1 MEGEGS
7 GVFRSSNRAE
17 EGRNAE
23 GEGRRSLKLA
33 NTEEYKR
40 GAKVSRTCQLLQ
52 VIYER
57 LCEACSTTTCVS

>member
-1 MEGEGS
+1 MEGKGS
-7 GVFRSSNRAE
+7 GVFRSSNRAKG
-17 EGRNAE
+17 GRNAE
-23 GEGRRSLKLA
+23 GEGRRIFKLA
-33 NTEEYKR
+33 NTEEHKR